1 MDKFTDHFGLAAP
14 LMRINID
21 TDAIIPSKRMR
32 SVSKHG
38 LGPSAFYNWRYL
50 EEDVENP
57 EFVLNQTPY
66 RDASILLSGKNF
78 GCGSSREHAVW
89 ALKEFGIKTIIAPSY
104 GTIFY
109 KNCIRNGILPATL
122 EENKLEKLAES
133 VASSGDKHTM
143 IDLEK
148 KTVSHGSLEFNFEIN
163 DIDQETLLAG
173 LDPITQTLLHA
184 DAIEDYISKDRKL
197 RIWAHLDQA

>member
-14 LMRINID
+14 MMRINID
-21 TDAIIPSKRMR
+21 TDTIIPSKRMR

-38 LGPSAFYNWRYL
+38 LGSSAFYNWRYL
-50 EEDVENP
+50 EEDTENP
-57 EFVLNQTPY
+57 EFVLNQPPY

-89 ALKEFGIKTIIAPSY
+89 ALKEYGIKTIIAPSY

-109 KNCIRNGILPATL
+109 KNCIRNGILPAMLAET
-122 EENKLEKLAES
+122 KLEQLAES
-133 VASSGDKHTM
+133 VSNSGDKHCM

-148 KTVSHGSLEFNFEIN
+148 RSIAHGALEFEFEITET
-163 DIDQETLLAG
+163 DQKTLLAG
-173 LDPITQTLLHA
+173 LDPITQTLTHHESIDQFIA
-184 DAIEDYISKDRKL
+184 EDQKL
-197 RIWAHLDQA
+197 RSWAHLD

>member
-1 MDKFTDHFGLAAP
+1 MDKFTDHFGLTAP

-38 LGPSAFYNWRYL
+38 LGPSAFYNWRFH
-50 EEDVENP
+50 EENVENP
-57 EFVLNQTPY
+57 EFVLNQAPY

-89 ALKEFGIKTIIAPSY
+89 ALKEFGIKTIIAPSF

-122 EENKLEKLAES
+122 GEKELEQLAES
-133 VASSGDKHTM
+133 VANSGDKHSM

-148 KTVSHGSLEFNFEIN
+148 KIISHGSLEFSFEIVET
-163 DIDQETLLAG
+163 DQKTLLAG

-184 DAIEDYISKDRKL
+184 KSIDEFISQDRSSRK
-197 RIWAHLDQA
+197 WAHLD

>member
-148 KTVSHGSLEFNFEIN
+148 KTVSHGSIEFNFEIN

>member
-1 MDKFTDHFGLAAP
+1 MDKFTDHFGLTAP
-14 LMRINID
+14 LMRINVD

-32 SVSKHG
+32 SVSKRG
-38 LGPSAFYNWRYL
+38 LGPSAFYNWRYF
-50 EEDVENP
+50 EEGVENP
-57 EFVLNQTPY
+57 EFVLNQAPY

-122 EENKLEKLAES
+122 GEKELEKLAES
-133 VASSGDKHTM
+133 VDNSGDKHSM

-148 KTVSHGSLEFNFEIN
+148 KIISHGSLEYHFEIA

-173 LDPITQTLLHA
+173 LDPITQTLLHENS
-184 DAIEDYISKDRKL
+184 IEDFITQDRDK
-197 RIWAHLDQA
+197 RSWAHLD